1 MNNTNLIISIIT
13 GILTILGTVVIVCI
27 GWGKMKQFMED
38 LEKSL
43 CEFKKDIKDELRIIR
58 EDLKSHDKDIAF
70 LKGRKYA
77 DSDSPLKLNASGL
90 KVLKESGVD
99 KIIEDHKIELLQKIY
114 ERKPTTFYDVQEL
127 SKNVLEEFKN
137 NADVVL
143 KLKDGAYKSGV
154 DIDIV
159 LYVGA
164 LYLRDFYIDEKFDKK

>member
-1 MNNTNLIISIIT
+1 MINYNNMNNTNLIISIIT

-58 EDLKSHDKDIAF
+58 EDLRSHDKDIAF
-70 LKGRKYA
+70 LKGRKY
-77 DSDSPLKLNASGL
+77 
-90 KVLKESGVD
+90 
-99 KIIEDHKIELLQKIY
+99 IM
-114 ERKPTTFYDVQEL
+114 
-127 SKNVLEEFKN
+127 
-137 NADVVL
+137 
-143 KLKDGAYKSGV
+143 
-154 DIDIV
+154 